1 MEHKVT
7 DYTYFYKNKYNSL
20 NDLEN
25 CQYDVF
31 ISAFNDSERVKQ
43 VFYTIKSQ
51 NKFWLVFSE
60 YDYKASEIDALDK
73 DSAEIVEFSNTESE
87 AKVIND
93 FISKYKDVINIT
105 QSICIDITGFIRPH
119 LLFLIR
125 KLYDMGFDKVDFVYT
140 DPVSYKKRINTDF
153 SFESLHVRHVAG
165 FSGSHNTS
173 NENDYLVIAAGY
185 DHERIRD
192 VAKYKD
198 QTTKIQLF
206 GFPSLQPDM
215 FQENIEKAYRA
226 SPETVSDDYMFIDE
240 KFSIF
245 APANDPFVTAKQLS
259 EFVRKANKKKKIS
272 NLYLSPLSTKVQTL
286 GFALYYIAQCLDQP
300 VSIIFPFCNKYSK
313 ETSTG
318 ISKIWVYSV
327 EFNFLRSLKK

>member
-1 MEHKVT
+1 M
-7 DYTYFYKNKYNSL
+7 DYTYFYKTKYNSI
-20 NDLEN
+20 NELED

-43 VFYTIKSQ
+43 VFYKLKS
-51 NKFWLVFSE
+51 KHKYWLVFSE
-60 YDYKASEIDALDK
+60 YDYKPSEINTLNDEN
-73 DSAEIVEFSNTESE
+73 AEIVEFANSE
-87 AKVIND
+87 NEASIINN
-93 FISKYKDVINIT
+93 FINRYKDIINIDK
-105 QSICIDITGFIRPH
+105 SICIDITGFIRPH

-125 KLYDMGFDKVDFVYT
+125 KLFDLGFDKVDFIYT
-140 DPVSYKKRINTDF
+140 DPVSYKQRVNTDF
-153 SFESLHVRHVAG
+153 SFESLNVRHVAG
-165 FSGSHNTS
+165 FAGSHNTS
-173 NENDYLVIAAGY
+173 NENDYLIIAAGY

-226 SPETVSDDYMFIDE
+226 APETVSDDYMFIDE

-259 EFVRKANKKKKIS
+259 DFVKKVNKKKTIT

-286 GFALYYIAQCLDQP
+286 GFALYYIGQCLDQP
-300 VSIIFPFCNKYSK
+300 VSVIFPFCSKYSK

-318 ISKIWVYSV
+318 ISKIWIYSV
-327 EFNFLRSLKK
+327 EFNLFR